1 MSKIEEIITTNIDTL
16 HNNYKSNTL
25 SYKKFIDFFDKI
37 GKLYLNFSD
46 SIDSFFNKNISII
59 ENQPLTLHPLLLNTE
74 NIIKE
79 QARLYYNFS
88 NTINMN
94 IIEQYKLL
102 KETNDKI
109 ESTAYKELKDYY
121 KSLKKSK
128 TKLEESQKN
137 YHNKMKNVEL
147 LMLPE
152 DKQMKS
158 HNNNKK
164 KNLNDLIEDCK
175 NDESKYEKNL
185 SDVNNIIDKLREKE
199 KTMIGFYKSSEQN
212 RVNKMKDDITILF
225 NNLKNI
231 NAKINTK
238 IESFFKQ
245 SVSIQIEKDIL
256 SFEKLVEQNYHVEK
270 NVEFASYE
278 PITKFDLSNV
288 AIKKSE
294 IDEMFMNFKIIS
306 NLKKYFDKIYPEL
319 DIEKTQKFL
328 DFRLLCYNFLDG
340 EKNISFKKEDFDNFL
355 SLIKV
360 EKYRSYFLSYL
371 TKERSDG
378 KLNRS
383 EKLINELGIIFN
395 EILILAEKEKNYKNI
410 KNVLILSQTFYMKK
424 DNDNDNND
432 KNNKKYIMEFL
443 KDNNW
448 IRSLNF
454 WEEIINY
461 EIAITKYEFNQKNMN
476 LNKEKLEA
484 SLQNSYYSVILTYSH
499 NMHVFGIEQKL
510 TLELCNSLVDKLKIN
525 DTFKTILEKTIED
538 IYNPKK
544 KEVNIIN
551 KENKEIKKKEISKSE
566 RINKNM
572 IKNMEKEIEDDW
584 VICTGN
590 NNNIN
595 NNNNN
600 NNNNNKINLFDDFVI
615 EDSNQF
621 NETFDYNKKG
631 KKAKKKKK

>member
-16 HNNYKSNTL
+16 HNNYKSNNL

-59 ENQPLTLHPLLLNTE
+59 ENQPISLHPLLLNTE

-199 KTMIGFYKSSEQN
+199 KAMIGFYKSSEQN

-225 NNLKNI
+225 NGLKNM

-278 PITKFDLSNV
+278 PITKFDLTNV
-288 AIKKSE
+288 TIKKSE

-424 DNDNDNND
+424 DNDNDD

-484 SLQNSYYSVILTYSH
+484 RLQNSYYSVILTYSH
-499 NMHVFGIEQKL
+499 NMQVFGIEQKL

-584 VICTGN
+584 VICTGEN
-590 NNNIN
+590 NNNI
-595 NNNNN
+595 
-600 NNNNNKINLFDDFVI
+600 NNNKINLFDDFVI

>member
-1 MSKIEEIITTNIDTL
+1 MSKIEEVITTNIDIL
-16 HNNYKSNTL
+16 HNNYKANNL

-59 ENQPLTLHPLLLNTE
+59 ENQPISLHPLLLNTE

-79 QARLYYNFS
+79 QAKFYYNFS
-88 NTINMN
+88 ETINKN
-94 IIEQYKLL
+94 IINKYKLL
-102 KETNDKI
+102 KETGDKK
-109 ESTAYKELKDYY
+109 ESTSYKELKEYY

-128 TKLEESQKN
+128 SKLEESQKN
-137 YHNKMKNVEL
+137 YQNKMKNLEL
-147 LMLPE
+147 LMISE
-152 DKQMKS
+152 DKQTKL

-164 KNLNDLIEDCK
+164 KNINDLIEDCK
-175 NDESKYEKNL
+175 IDESKYEKNI
-185 SDVNNIIDKLREKE
+185 SDVNDVLDKLREKE
-199 KTMIGFYKSSEQN
+199 KAMIGLYKSSEQN
-212 RVNKMKDDITILF
+212 RINKMKDEITIFF
-225 NNLKNI
+225 NDLSNI
-231 NAKINTK
+231 NKKINDK
-238 IESFFKQ
+238 IEAFFKE
-245 SVSIQIEKDIL
+245 SVNIEIEKDIIT
-256 SFEKLVEQNYHVEK
+256 FEKLVEQNYKIEK
-270 NVEFASYE
+270 NVQFISYE
-278 PITKFDLSNV
+278 PVTKIDLSEII
-288 AIKKSE
+288 IKKSE
-294 IDEMFMNFKIIS
+294 IDEMFVNFKLIT
-306 NLKKYFDKIYPEL
+306 NLKKYFDKIYPEIN
-319 DIEKTQKFL
+319 IEETQNFL
-328 DFRLLCYNFLDG
+328 DFKLLCYNFLDK
-340 EKNISFKKEDFDNFL
+340 EKNISFKKEDFDKFL

-424 DNDNDNND
+424 DNDNND

-544 KEVNIIN
+544 KDVNIIN
-551 KENKEIKKKEISKSE
+551 KENKEIKNKKISKSE

-584 VICTGN
+584 VICTGE
-590 NNNIN
+590 
-595 NNNNN
+595 NNN

>member
-1 MSKIEEIITTNIDTL
+1 MSKIEEVITTNIDIL
-16 HNNYKSNTL
+16 HNNYKANNL

-59 ENQPLTLHPLLLNTE
+59 ENQPISLHPLLLNTE

-79 QARLYYNFS
+79 QAKLYYNFS

-225 NNLKNI
+225 NDLKNI

-288 AIKKSE
+288 TIKKSE

-328 DFRLLCYNFLDG
+328 DFRLLCYNFLDN

-395 EILILAEKEKNYKNI
+395 EILILAEKEKNYRNV

-424 DNDNDNND
+424 DTEKD
-432 KNNKKYIMEFL
+432 NNKKYIMEFL
-443 KDNNW
+443 KENNW
-448 IRSLNF
+448 IRSLKF
-454 WEEIINY
+454 WEDIINY
-461 EIAITKYEFNQKNMN
+461 EIASGKNELIQKNIN
-476 LNKEKLEA
+476 FDKAKLEE
-484 SLQNSYYSVILTYSH
+484 SLQSSYYSIILTYSH
-499 NMHVFGIEQKL
+499 NMCIFGIEQKL
-510 TLELCNSLVDKLKIN
+510 TLELCNSLVNKLKIN
-525 DTFKTILEKTIED
+525 DSFKAILEKTIED

-544 KEVNIIN
+544 KEIDIN
-551 KENKEIKKKEISKSE
+551 KEIRENKEMNKKEISKSE
-566 RINKNM
+566 KINKDI
-572 IKNMEKEIEDDW
+572 IKIKENVIADDW
-584 VICTGN
+584 VICTDEDKTNN
-590 NNNIN
+590 NNNIFESFVKEDN
-595 NNNNN
+595 N
-600 NNNNNKINLFDDFVI
+600 D
-615 EDSNQF
+615 F
-621 NETFDYNKKG
+621 NETFDFNKKG
-631 KKAKKKKK
+631 QKSKKKKK

>member
-16 HNNYKSNTL
+16 HNNYKSNNL

-46 SIDSFFNKNISII
+46 SIDAFFNKNISII
-59 ENQPLTLHPLLLNTE
+59 ENQPLTLHPLLLNSE

-79 QARLYYNFS
+79 QAKLYYNFS

-94 IIEQYKLL
+94 IIDQYKLL
-102 KETNDKI
+102 KKTNDEI
-109 ESTAYKELKDYY
+109 ESTAYKELKEYY

-128 TKLEESQKN
+128 NKLEESQKN

-147 LMLPE
+147 LMIPE

-199 KTMIGFYKSSEQN
+199 KAMIGFYKSSEQN

-225 NNLKNI
+225 NGLKNM
-231 NAKINTK
+231 NSKINTK

-256 SFEKLVEQNYHVEK
+256 SFEKLVEQNYYVEK

-288 AIKKSE
+288 TIKKSE

-328 DFRLLCYNFLDG
+328 DFRLLCYNFLDD

-410 KNVLILSQTFYMKK
+410 KNVLILSQTFYMEK
-424 DNDNDNND
+424 DNDNDD

-510 TLELCNSLVDKLKIN
+510 TLELCNSFVDKLKIN

-551 KENKEIKKKEISKSE
+551 KENKEIKKKQISKSE
-566 RINKNM
+566 RINENM

-584 VICTGN
+584 VICTGEN
-590 NNNIN
+590 NNNI
-595 NNNNN
+595 
-600 NNNNNKINLFDDFVI
+600 NNNKINLFDDFVI

>member
-16 HNNYKSNTL
+16 HNNYKSNNL

-79 QARLYYNFS
+79 QAKLYYNFS

-225 NNLKNI
+225 NDLKNI

-288 AIKKSE
+288 TIKKSE

-424 DNDNDNND
+424 DNDNND

-584 VICTGN
+584 VICTGKN
-590 NNNIN
+590 NNNI